1 MAIKPFHWL
10 RMTSSMLGWFWCSM
24 VYLSYPLG
32 IHIHPTITIKFMPD
46 KVVLRFPPLDLWK
59 KKGKMPPYT
68 KPMPHPGLRDNI
80 ALHPIP
86 YDWGRCF
93 MRDEATK
100 TVALKQNIQFDQ
112 NNIMLFYFKDMYEN
126 LCLMSTSEYYK
137 ENTSNHKRIVMPWNF
152 DN

>member
-1 MAIKPFHWL
+1 MQHGLSDQWP
-10 RMTSSMLGWFWCSM
+10 
-24 VYLSYPLG
+24 SYPLG

-137 ENTSNHKRIVMPWNF
+137 ENTSNPKRIVMP
-152 DN
+152 